1 MKEARFNKLVR
12 DQKGSTNLII
22 ICTCLVVII
31 ASSIVSDIGYG
42 QLKYIMLKHDAE
54 TIINQGAKELI
65 RDRKKAG
72 DYVKQLAL
80 RKASDLNELDISI
93 SDSGKEI
100 TINLGRPHMYSVLK
114 IFGIEKRQLK
124 AVKTAKIYN
133 ITSYK
138 GIRPFAIKR
147 QQLVYGKNYSLS
159 NSKERTYGFIQYADL
174 NLGNTSFENN
184 IASGY
189 KGKVSVGD
197 SLAAYPVDSASEI
210 NSIQKLL
217 EKCNGANDSY
227 TNHEN
232 NCPRIMI
239 IPVVENISFS
249 EHKQMAVVGFTT
261 FYMEDCR
268 SKAGSTILTGRFVK
282 SVVKGSE
289 SDGVADFGLYGIDIT
304 DRE

>member
-1 MKEARFNKLVR
+1 MNEARLNKLAR

-42 QLKYIMLKHDAE
+42 QLQYIMLKHNAE
-54 TIINQGAKELI
+54 VIINEGAKELI
-65 RDRKKAG
+65 SDRKKAG

-80 RKASDLNELDISI
+80 RKVSDLNELDINI
-93 SDSGKEI
+93 SDSGREI
-100 TINLGRPHMYSVLK
+100 TIKLGRPHMYSVLK

-124 AVKTAKIYN
+124 AVKTAKISN
-133 ITSYK
+133 ITSFK

-147 QQLVYGKNYSLS
+147 QQLVYGKKYSLS
-159 NSKERTYGFIQYADL
+159 NSKEKTYGFIQYAAL
-174 NLGNTSFENN
+174 NLENTSFENN

-189 KGKVSVGD
+189 KGKVTVGD
-197 SLAAYPVDSASEI
+197 SLAAYPVDSSSVK
-210 NSIQKLL
+210 NSIEKLL
-217 EKCNGANDSY
+217 EKCSGANDSY

-249 EHKQMAVVGFTT
+249 ELKPMAVVGFTT
-261 FYMEDCR
+261 FYLEDCG
-268 SKAGSTILTGRFVK
+268 SKAGAAIMTGRFVK

-289 SDGVADFGLYGIDIT
+289 SDGVDDFGLYGIDIT